1 MKKLFLPLLAVFLLS
16 GCMAATGMSRRY
28 DFNRIQRLG
37 ILKFNTNNELPAGVE
52 DIFAKYLLRRGFTV
66 IERSQLERILDEQKL
81 NMSGA
86 LDQETLK
93 QIGKVLGVDA
103 LVLGSVTSYYPERR
117 EVILI
122 RTRNRYEEPVFKKVK
137 REQKNGTY
145 IEVEEQVGAE
155 VRYEDTQIPQVQTME
170 AQVGLVVKLVD
181 VSSGEIIW
189 VGSYTN
195 EGINTH
201 LAIEATA
208 SYLVKKLSHD
218 WKSKVKS

>member
-1 MKKLFLPLLAVFLLS
+1 MKNIVFYQALAAIFLIS
-16 GCMAATGMSRRY
+16 GCMTTTAVSRRY
-28 DFNRIQRLG
+28 DFSRVQRLG
-37 ILKFNTNNELPAGVE
+37 IIKFNANNELPAGVE
-52 DIFAKYLLRRGFTV
+52 DIFAKYLLRSGFTV
-66 IERSQLERILDEQKL
+66 IERSQLERILSEQKL

-93 QIGKVLGVDA
+93 QIGKVSGVDA
-103 LVLGSVTSYYPERR
+103 LVLGSITSYYPERR

-122 RTRNRYEEPVFKKVK
+122 RTRNKYEEPVFKKVK

-145 IEVEEQVGAE
+145 IEVEEPVGTE

-181 VSSGEIIW
+181 VTSGEVVW
-189 VGSYTN
+189 VGSGTN

-208 SYLVKKLSHD
+208 SYLVKKLSSD
-218 WKSKVKS
+218 RK